1 MNPTGAFVGVACGD
15 PVVLEGQREPEATA
29 RKSLFQRPVQRSA
42 DVVALRDD
50 ELVAHRPRS
59 LDEKVRR
66 ARELRQVVE
75 EARSQFVSFAAR
87 LEQLACE
94 LPDRLQHPE
103 AAALPAAE
111 QALLEQRLE
120 RVEVGLAHLL
130 GRLDREAAG
139 EDGEAAEQLLFRLVK
154 ELVAP
159 LDRRAQRPL
168 ALRRVSSAAREDRQR
183 ALEALEQLV
192 GREQARAR
200 RGELDRKREPVQA
213 A

>member
-1 MNPTGAFVGVACGD
+1 M
-15 PVVLEGQREPEATA
+15 L
-29 RKSLFQRPVQRSA
+29 SRSGTTSWW
-42 DVVALRDD
+42 RI
-50 ELVAHRPRS
+50 
-59 LDEKVRR
+59 
-66 ARELRQVVE
+66 
-75 EARSQFVSFAAR
+75 
-87 LEQLACE
+87 
-94 LPDRLQHPE
+94 
-103 AAALPAAE
+103 
-111 QALLEQRLE
+111 E